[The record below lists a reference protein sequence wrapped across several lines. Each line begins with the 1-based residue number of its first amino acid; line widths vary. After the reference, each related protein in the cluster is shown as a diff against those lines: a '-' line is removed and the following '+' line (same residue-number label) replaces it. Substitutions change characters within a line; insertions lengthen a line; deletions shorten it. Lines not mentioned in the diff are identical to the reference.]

1 MKRSSKFAL
10 ASLLFTNSVFAV
22 TPSEGWYW
30 GLMGGASYTPS
41 LRISAPNPLPF
52 IDINNRV
59 NVNST
64 PVIANSSLNNYVT
77 GLAVINTLDPTL
89 SYPTTAFS
97 NLTSGTLEYRVG
109 GNFSGHLG
117 YRICNF
123 RAEGELLFNYSPLS
137 TVKVAGASISRH
149 VSFTNPLRLGGQT
162 VLGAGL
168 INGYYDFYDEEM
180 DPTWVPYVG
189 LGIGYSYLRNT
200 VSYTLPYLYK
210 QVFSLTTK
218 NNESSPVGQAIL
230 GISYYTS
237 DDLSIGL
244 DYRYITTK
252 SLSDIHSRL
261 QIHTINLNFNYFF
274 SD

>member
-1 MKRSSKFAL
+1 MKHSSKFAL
-10 ASLLFTNSVFAV
+10 ASLFLTNSVFAV

-30 GLMGGASYTPS
+30 GLMGGASYTS
-41 LRISAPNPLPF
+41 SVRTSAPNPLPF
-52 IDINNRV
+52 ITINTQYNI
-59 NVNST
+59 NST
-64 PVIANSSLNNYVT
+64 PVIANSLLNNYRTRVAIPF
-77 GLAVINTLDPTL
+77 GFNPTL
-89 SYPTTAFS
+89 ELS
-97 NLTSGTLEYRVG
+97 NLTSGTINYRVG

-137 TVKVAGASISRH
+137 NVKVAGATISRH
-149 VSFTNPLRLGGQT
+149 VSFTNPVRLGGQS
-162 VLGAGL
+162 VMGAGF

-189 LGIGYSYLRNT
+189 LGVGYSYLRNT
-200 VSYTLPYLYK
+200 VTFTVPYLFSH
-210 QVFSLTTK
+210 VFSVSAK
-218 NNESSPVGQAIL
+218 NNESSPVGQVIL

-261 QIHTINLNFNYFF
+261 QTHTLNLNFNYFF

>member
-1 MKRSSKFAL
+1 TS
-10 ASLLFTNSVFAV
+10 TSVFA
-22 TPSEGWYW
+22 PS
-30 GLMGGASYTPS
+30 PVPF
-41 LRISAPNPLPF
+41 ININNQINPNPSPVVANSL
-52 IDINNRV
+52 INNYKAGLP
-59 NVNST
+59 NPN
-64 PVIANSSLNNYVT
+64 ANIIQAT
-77 GLAVINTLDPTL
+77 
-89 SYPTTAFS
+89 FS
-97 NLTSGTLEYRVG
+97 NLTRGTLDYRVG

-149 VSFTNPLRLGGQT
+149 VTLTNPVRLSGQT

-200 VSYTLPYLYK
+200 ISFTVPFLFTDA
-210 QVFSLTTK
+210 FSISFR
-218 NNESSPVGQAIL
+218 NNESSPIGQAIL
-230 GISYYTS
+230 GISYFTS

-244 DYRYITTK
+244 DYRYLTTK
-252 SLSDIHSRL
+252 SLSGTNSRL
-261 QIHTINLNFNYFF
+261 QTHTINLNFNYYF